1 MNEWVR
7 YLTEFH
13 CAGALGIKD
22 VPKGPVIPANA
33 KLRGLR
39 RKILREEFKEYE
51 DAEDD
56 NDFIEIADALA
67 DIIYV
72 AIGTALEYG
81 IPLERVLA
89 EVHRSNMSKCIDG
102 KIVKR
107 ADGKILKPDTFS
119 PPDIEGVIFWP
130 DRPSLENGAE
140 K

>member
-13 CAGALGIKD
+13 EAGALGIHDTPRLSTVGKD
-22 VPKGPVIPANA
+22 
-33 KLRGLR
+33 LRALR

-56 NDFIEIADALA
+56 NDLVEIADALA
-67 DIIYV
+67 DIVYV
-72 AIGTALEYG
+72 VIGTALEYG
-81 IPLERVLA
+81 IPIERVLA
-89 EVHRSNMSKCIDG
+89 EVHRSNMSKCVDG

-107 ADGKILKPDTFS
+107 ADGKILKPPHFS
-119 PPDIEGVIFWP
+119 PPDIKGVL
-130 DRPSLENGAE
+130 SLEQANG